1 MAEKR
6 ELVKDEPRRFYAF
19 PFIALAL
26 LLFGI
31 TSINFYRN
39 PDNPLNEFISDNIL
53 NRNSRPDEKAR
64 SLLYKAIEYK
74 NNGWVERAR
83 AILVKASRLDP
94 QGQSGHSAAVFL
106 SVAIPRNPVSELAS
120 YENIEAYNLMA
131 AGKESEAIR
140 KFQEMIN
147 QYPNFEWPYG
157 NLASM
162 YLDQGKLAD
171 AKPLIDKALEINPCY
186 LNGLRYKIQLLSLQ
200 KDLSGARQVAD
211 HAMTCLGPREKLDPA
226 LTPLYD
232 DFDQYSSR
240 INRAQAR
247 RR

>member
-6 ELVKDEPRRFYAF
+6 ELVKDQPRRFYAF

-31 TSINFYRN
+31 TSINLYKN
-39 PDNPLNEFISDNIL
+39 PDNIVSEFISDKIL
-53 NRNSRPDEKAR
+53 NRDSSPGKKAR

-74 NNGWVERAR
+74 NNGWVERSREA
-83 AILVKASRLDP
+83 LMKATRIDP
-94 QGQSGHSAAVFL
+94 QGESGHSAAVFL
-106 SVAIPRNPVSELAS
+106 TVAIPRNPVSELAS
-120 YENIEAYNLMA
+120 YENIEGYNLMA
-131 AGKESEAIR
+131 AGKESEAIQ

-162 YLDQGKLAD
+162 YLDQGKLAQ

-186 LNGLRYKIQLLSLQ
+186 LNGLRYKMQLLIQQ
-200 KDLSGARQVAD
+200 KDQGGAQQVASE
-211 HAMTCLGPREKLDPA
+211 AIACLGPREKLDAA

-232 DFDQYSSR
+232 DFDRYISR
-240 INRAQAR
+240 LNRARSQR
-247 RR
+247 